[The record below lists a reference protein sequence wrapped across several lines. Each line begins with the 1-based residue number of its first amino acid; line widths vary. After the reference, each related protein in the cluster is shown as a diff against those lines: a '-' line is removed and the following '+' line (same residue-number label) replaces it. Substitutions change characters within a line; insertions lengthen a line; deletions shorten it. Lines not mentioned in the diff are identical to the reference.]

1 MWALWQQSESLTYG
15 DAHVR
20 TIAQIKFLYYCL
32 VPYLY
37 AWIKC
42 RSIPAYVKNKK
53 GGDAYIITSKGTV
66 HFPKTKQNNLRQ
78 MKKDEMKEESHLNYA
93 TIIKY
98 AFCFLVCLFFIK

>member
-37 AWIKC
+37 A
-42 RSIPAYVKNKK
+42 YKK
-53 GGDAYIITSKGTV
+53 GGGAYIITSKGTV

-93 TIIKY
+93 AIIKY